1 MEFDNFG
8 RRKKEE
14 KICREGERIKQRR
27 KENEKGWKE
36 ERESHEEKF
45 KCNENEVRKDR
56 MSIRELT
63 EYKKEGGVKNKEE
76 ENKKRRDL
84 EVEAENVI

>member
-14 KICREGERIKQRR
+14 RICREGEKIKQCR
-27 KENEKGWKE
+27 KENEKWWKE
-36 ERESHEEKF
+36 ERGSHEERW
-45 KCNENEVRKDR
+45 KCNENVVRKDR

-63 EYKKEGGVKNKEE
+63 EYKKGGEGKE
-76 ENKKRRDL
+76 
-84 EVEAENVI
+84 